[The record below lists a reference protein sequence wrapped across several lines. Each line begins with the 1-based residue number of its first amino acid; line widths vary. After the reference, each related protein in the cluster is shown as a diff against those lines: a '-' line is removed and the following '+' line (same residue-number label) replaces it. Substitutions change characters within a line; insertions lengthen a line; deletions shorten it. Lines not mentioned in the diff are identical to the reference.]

1 MKKPVQLDAKREIVS
16 QEQYEP
22 QDQVEQQ
29 ASQASEQ
36 SEMPEMS
43 RSSQGPDASG
53 TSQDVQ
59 GTEASKEE
67 SSSGEVESSQDIPA
81 PQPPRA
87 KKRKRKQEPVSEE
100 KIMPRPSYWPLA
112 LAIALVIMLFGTIA
126 QPIVMVVGAIL
137 VIGSIIGWSLER
149 R

>member
-29 ASQASEQ
+29 ASQASQ
-36 SEMPEMS
+36 ASEMPEMS
-43 RSSQGPDASG
+43 SSPLLPDASG
-53 TSQDVQ
+53 TSQEMQ
-59 GTEASKEE
+59 ETEAPHGGSDAEE
-67 SSSGEVESSQDIPA
+67 AAPSQDIPT
-81 PQPPRA
+81 PQSRRV
-87 KKRKRKQEPVSEE
+87 KKRKRKLEPVSEE
-100 KIMPRPSYWPLA
+100 EIMPRPSYWPLA